1 MSRCGRSTF
10 SSLETRLRSRR
21 RNRPRCMPRVR
32 LLLMPITDT
41 RSPPFSS
48 SYSLLQTSLK
58 SIFRS
63 TSSAFLL
70 PFTSL
75 GASGRSSSLKT
86 EAWSRCCPP
95 HAPGTPYPPLPS
107 PPLTNLS
114 TRHLAA
120 EFLIRLSHICDG
132 VCDAGPTRG
141 GLSTRH
147 TDLCCWMP
155 PDHQA
160 CSCWNCND
168 GNDSNSRGNGEGSN
182 EWGGRSG
189 E

>member
-1 MSRCGRSTF
+1 MLNLQISFPPSSPLLPSSSSGDILVCSKARGSIYDRRHQMSRCGRSTF
-10 SSLETRLRSRR
+10 STLETRLRSRR
-21 RNRPRCMPRVR
+21 RNRPRCMPRVC

-95 HAPGTPYPPLPS
+95 HAPSTPYPPHPS
-107 PPLTNLS
+107 PHQPHHKTHGGGISHTALT
-114 TRHLAA
+114 HL
-120 EFLIRLSHICDG
+120 RRR
-132 VCDAGPTRG
+132 V
-141 GLSTRH
+141 
-147 TDLCCWMP
+147 
-155 PDHQA
+155 
-160 CSCWNCND
+160 
-168 GNDSNSRGNGEGSN
+168 
-182 EWGGRSG
+182 
-189 E
+189 